1 MKYLVELLFGIGFF
15 GLGAI
20 ALSFLLR
27 FLLLAWA
34 VRLAGR
40 IIQSIMGFVNRLC
53 HALIFVLGPAVLGGF
68 IIGVA
73 LQSGA
78 NLTSSSGNSSAD
90 PTQPVLLAF
99 LSFFVIVAFRAWQ
112 WSKRKDRTSRD
123 LPATNSSKLPSTK
136 DRLMAG
142 AWARAM
148 ELAPTRRDDLLD
160 AQAACSALLTAVELG
175 ESLPD
180 EATIETATLIRD
192 HLVALIASTERH
204 LRGESASQ
212 KEGTIPEMV
221 KYLLAFGDRARR
233 DLLAMKAKA
242 DTQDATM
249 RTHLATKL
257 FQ

>member
-1 MKYLVELLFGIGFF
+1 MKYLVELVFGIGVF

-20 ALSFLLR
+20 ALTFFLR
-27 FLLLAWA
+27 FLLLTWA

-40 IIQSIMGFVNRLC
+40 LIQSILGFVKRLC
-53 HALIFVLGPAVLGGF
+53 YALIFVFGPAMLGGF

-78 NLTSSSGNSSAD
+78 NLTASSNSSAD

-99 LSFFVIVAFRAWQ
+99 LGFFVIVAVRAWQ
-112 WSKRKDRTSRD
+112 WSKRKGRTSRD
-123 LPATNSSKLPSTK
+123 LPETDSSKLASTK

-180 EATIETATLIRD
+180 DATIETATLIRNN
-192 HLVALIASTERH
+192 LVALIASTERH

-212 KEGTIPEMV
+212 KEGVISEMV

-233 DLLAMKAKA
+233 DLLATKAKA

-249 RTHLATKL
+249 RAYLASKL